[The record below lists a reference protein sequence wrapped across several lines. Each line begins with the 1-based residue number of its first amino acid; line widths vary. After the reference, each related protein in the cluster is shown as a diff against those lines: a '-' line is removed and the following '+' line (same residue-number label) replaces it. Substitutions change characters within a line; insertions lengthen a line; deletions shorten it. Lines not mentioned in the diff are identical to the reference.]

1 VETNTHKIMETSSTF
16 LQEKIT
22 ERIKQWENSSQRME
36 SGYAYEK
43 TFVEMWQSLGREVM
57 QNSMGEL
64 PKSRNSKKKFKPAW
78 ENLK

>member
-1 VETNTHKIMETSSTF
+1 MKITAIS

-22 ERIKQWENSSQRME
+22 ERIKQWENSSERME

-43 TFVEMWQSLGREVM
+43 TFVEMWQTLGHEVL

-64 PKSRNSKKKFKPAW
+64 PKSRNSKKK
-78 ENLK
+78 